1 MNKPLL
7 CFYIFALCFIIPLF
21 VTGGDEVDYNDFELE
36 TINGGTEVNYNDF
49 EIEVVTV
56 SDVCACPGLNQ
67 NWELDHSDACTINDD
82 CNLGT
87 GKLSFTGT
95 GTTIIN
101 ATINT
106 TELGDPGVNGL
117 VLINDNGYIDV
128 K

>member
-1 MNKPLL
+1 MR
-7 CFYIFALCFIIPLF
+7 FAYVIIIVIFIASISYAG
-21 VTGGDEVDYNDFELE
+21 TEVDYDDFE
-36 TINGGTEVNYNDF
+36 IDIISGGTEVQYNDF
-49 EIEVVTV
+49 EIDMFAGAT
-56 SDVCACPGLNQ
+56 DPCDCPGLNQ

-117 VLINDNGYIDV
+117 VLINANGHIDV